1 MRVSRICRDTY
12 SRAGRPRQPPRR
24 PSPLRPLLGP
34 IATLVLIVSLLAPPL
49 AFAAWADDPGI
60 RILSAGIYRPA
71 AVTGGLPAGLRDQ
84 TLSGVDRVT
93 LPTLLAATATVP
105 AAPCRSFGLIFA
117 RAGAAAAPLT
127 IRVRHPPLHRPDGAG
142 GSVDIFEIPA
152 GTGLRFVG
160 FTFTEAWEMVA
171 GEWEFTLLA
180 GDRELARQRFTVLP
194 ATTATGCGAMV
205 SDASPPV
212 HIPARPAG

>member
-24 PSPLRPLLGP
+24 PSPGLISGPFWALALILSLRAPLLP
-34 IATLVLIVSLLAPPL
+34 
-49 AFAAWADDPGI
+49 AAWADGTEL

-71 AVTGGLPAGLRDQ
+71 PVTGGLPAGPRDR

-93 LPTLLAATATVP
+93 LPALLAATALVP

-117 RAGAAAAPLT
+117 REGAAAAPLT

-171 GEWEFTLLA
+171 GDWEFTILA
-180 GDRELARQRFTVLP
+180 SGRELARQRFTVLA

-205 SDASPPV
+205 SDTPT
-212 HIPARPAG
+212 PARPAG